1 MLGLE
6 LEVLIVKGLY
16 YDLDLNL
23 MFVLDLDVVMV
34 EDLD

>member
-23 MFVLDLDVVMV
+23 VMDKEAISV
-34 EDLD
+34 KV